1 MFRKKWQLASLFQ
14 LDEPIVS
21 KFDTNIKAIDINK
34 KDDPILSMI
43 PKRVTHV
50 RICQRLLVIAQQ
62 PQRTSIQEDQ
72 HLVKMTNPVKA

>member
-1 MFRKKWQLASLFQ
+1 MAIGVLIVQ

-34 KDDPILSMI
+34 KDDPILSMT
-43 PKRVTHV
+43 PKQTTHV
-50 RICQRLLVIAQQ
+50 RICHRLLLIAQQ